1 MVKVGQDDAPLDAF
15 NTVVLSSNANETGIQ
30 LTSLQDGTELVLVRL
45 PHIYG
50 DGLRYS
56 LPLQIAGEPLD
67 QPVVQYGPF
76 VMTTAEEIQK
86 TFLDCVFPHY
96 VLPNNLTRCADDQ
109 CRPTR
114 EKWLREVTDMEE
126 RDRRIIGQ
134 KDASLLES

>member
-30 LTSLQDGTELVLVRL
+30 LTSLQDGTELILVRL
-45 PHIYG
+45 PYIYG

-86 TFLDCVFPHY
+86 TFLDCVFPHH
-96 VLPNNLTRCADDQ
+96 VLPNKLDSVR
-109 CRPTR
+109 
-114 EKWLREVTDMEE
+114 
-126 RDRRIIGQ
+126 
-134 KDASLLES
+134 